1 MLLKEKDF
9 PWHYEPIFC
18 ITCDI
23 DWASDDALEM
33 FLDIVKDYNIP
44 LTMFL
49 THSSPLIV
57 NIINKRNIDVGIHP
71 NFLKGSSQGSSY
83 KEIIEYCKAILPKA
97 ILPKAIC
104 FRCHRYFD
112 VNDITEILYNEGFL
126 YDSNLCTF
134 TESIDPFVHRSG
146 IIRFPVYFEDG
157 AYLYH
162 NGDLDFNKAY
172 KELFSKPGLMV
183 INIHPMHMVLNSPNF
198 IYSRKIKDS
207 KSREEWNNLSR
218 IELEEMQYKGRGIK
232 DYIIDIFDYIRLNR
246 FKVYNLKQIYEITI
260 KSSSKI

>member
-1 MLLKEKDF
+1 MSLKEKEF
-9 PWHYEPIFC
+9 PWYYEPIFC
-18 ITCDI
+18 ITSDI
-23 DWASDDALEM
+23 DWASDYALEI
-33 FLDIVKDYNIP
+33 FLDIVEDYNIP

-49 THSSPLIV
+49 THSSSLIV
-57 NIINKRNIDVGIHP
+57 DIINNRNIDVGIHP
-71 NFLKGSSQGSSY
+71 NFLMSSSQGSSY
-83 KEIIEYCKAILPKA
+83 KEVIEYCKAILPNAKS
-97 ILPKAIC
+97 

-134 TESIDPFVHRSG
+134 LESIDPFVHRSG

-157 AYLYH
+157 AYLYN
-162 NGDLDFNKAY
+162 NGNLDFNKVY
-172 KELFSKPGLMV
+172 KEYFSKPGLMV

-198 IYSRKIKDS
+198 LYSRRIKDRI
-207 KSREEWNNLSR
+207 SREEWNNLSK

-232 DYIIDIFDYIRLNR
+232 DFLIDFFNYLRLKK